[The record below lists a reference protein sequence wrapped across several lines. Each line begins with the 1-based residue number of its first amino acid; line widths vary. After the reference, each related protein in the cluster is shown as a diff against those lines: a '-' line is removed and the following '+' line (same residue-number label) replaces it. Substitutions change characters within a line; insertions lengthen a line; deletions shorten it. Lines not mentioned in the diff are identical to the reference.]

1 MHDLQINHLRLL
13 LIMARIASLIIF
25 PIWALYDL
33 ISVLKY
39 IESVSF
45 SDLITVFLNGQ
56 VLLICTGLEI
66 VA

>member
-39 IESVSF
+39 IESVSL
-45 SDLITVFLNGQ
+45 SDLIILKWSSAAN
-56 VLLICTGLEI
+56 LHR
-66 VA
+66 A